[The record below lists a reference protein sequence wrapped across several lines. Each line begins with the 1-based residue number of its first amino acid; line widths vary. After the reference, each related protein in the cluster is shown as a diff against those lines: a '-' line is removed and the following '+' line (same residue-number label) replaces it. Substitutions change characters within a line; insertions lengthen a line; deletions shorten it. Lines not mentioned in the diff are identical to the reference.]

1 MSADS
6 SSSVIF
12 AFHSVNG
19 FVAGVVV
26 GLWKW
31 TVIVAAVGLGEL
43 LEVATKSLLAVYVG
57 QVDV

>member
-1 MSADS
+1 M
-6 SSSVIF
+6 IF